1 MSGDPSPSRGRAP
14 EPLGGPARGLP
25 SIVCAWCG
33 RLMRRGEDPSLV
45 LVSHGLCRLCAQELS
60 HEAGSAMPV

>member
-1 MSGDPSPSRGRAP
+1 MSGDPSPNRSRAS
-14 EPLGGPARGLP
+14 EPLGSSARGLP

-45 LVSHGLCRLCAQELS
+45 LVSHGLCRLCAHEAS
-60 HEAGSAMPV
+60 HEADASMPA